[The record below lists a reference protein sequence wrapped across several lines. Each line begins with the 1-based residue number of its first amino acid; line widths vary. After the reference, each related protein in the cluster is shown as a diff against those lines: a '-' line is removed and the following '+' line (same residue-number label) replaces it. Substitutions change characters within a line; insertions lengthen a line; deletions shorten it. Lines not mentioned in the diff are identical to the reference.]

1 MKKIYSILL
10 AAMMMVATLSACST
24 GDGGS
29 SAGGSDAAST
39 AQDGGAKNNED
50 IHVGIVVKSMA
61 SQYWMLLKSGAEA
74 KAEELGVKLDCV
86 GPNSES
92 DVQAQV
98 DMIDNLIAQQIDAL
112 CVAPSSQ
119 DAVLGSLQTAH
130 SQNIPILT
138 VDTDVEFDGRMSFI
152 GTGNESAARLGGEA
166 AAAAV
171 PKGSKVVIIRGRLG
185 DITHDQRE
193 KGFQDA
199 MNATGMEVIEIKA
212 ADSDT
217 EKAMN
222 IMQDLLQVHSDIG
235 LILSTTDDQAVG
247 AQRAVEAAGTTI
259 PIMGFDGTSS
269 VCALIQEGKIFGS
282 VAQNPYGMGELA
294 VENAVKAVKGET
306 VEPRIDSG
314 AEVITKENVDRYLAE
329 LESRSK

>member
-1 MKKIYSILL
+1 MMKKFYSILL
-10 AAMMMVATLSACST
+10 ATIMMVATLSSCNTNGTSSETPTST
-24 GDGGS
+24 TEQ
-29 SAGGSDAAST
+29 SAK
-39 AQDGGAKNNED
+39 QDGDSD

-61 SQYWMLLKSGAEA
+61 SQYWTLLKSGAEA
-74 KAEELGVKLDCV
+74 KAKELGVTVDCV

-119 DAVLGSLQTAH
+119 DAVLGSLNTAH
-130 SQNIPILT
+130 EAKIPIFT
-138 VDTDVEFDGRMSFI
+138 VDTDIDFDGRLSFI
-152 GTGNESAARLGGEA
+152 GTGNEAAARLGGDA
-166 AAAAV
+166 AAATV
-171 PKGSKVVIIRGRLG
+171 TKGTKVVILRGRLG

-199 MNATGMEVIEIKA
+199 MDAAGMEVIEIKA

-222 IMQDLLQVHSDIG
+222 ITQDLLQLHNDIG
-235 LILSTTDDQAVG
+235 LILSTTDDQAIG
-247 AQRAVEAAGTTI
+247 AQRAVDAAGLHI

-269 VCALIQEGKIFGS
+269 VCDLIIEGKIFGS

-294 VENAVKAVKGET
+294 VENAVKAVKGES
-306 VEPRIDSG
+306 VEARIDSG
-314 AEVITKENVDRYLAE
+314 AEVVTKENVEQYLTQLKE
-329 LESRSK
+329 RTQ